1 MAKFAR
7 IIEDEKGEQLLLQ
20 VKPSEDHNGMAD
32 LVYTFQIDEGSIT
45 SLTMGGLDYTAA
57 ELALAEY
64 PEEKGLNILANPL
77 DFFNK
82 LTE

>member
-7 IIEDEKGEQLLLQ
+7 IIENDKGEQLLLKLQ
-20 VKPSEDHNGMAD
+20 PSEEHEDLAD
-32 LVYTFQIDEGSIT
+32 MVYTFEAEGAIMN
-45 SLTMGGLDYTAA
+45 LTLGGLDWDKA
-57 ELALAEY
+57 EESLIDY
-64 PEEKGLNILANPL
+64 PEEKGLKILADPM